1 MTASDSESEG
11 LGVGP
16 RVELSRSPSGV
27 RREPRQ
33 GRSREL
39 VRAVVEAG
47 QLLLEEADDP
57 ESVTTHHIAERAG
70 VDIASLY
77 RYFPNKESIFAE
89 VFEAKLRSDAE
100 TVGAHW
106 GTPEELAAQPLDVLF
121 GMLVG
126 RVLDRHVGLFELPPS
141 FDRNHYRDFDLVDR
155 TLGDEGETWEQ
166 LLEQRLARLLVANA
180 HRLDVGQADGRCIL
194 CDANSASLNSRGDC
208 TRPRALARQWPP
220 RRDGARSLAVFGTR
234 PRTALVRAIVK
245 PIQFDWLRAA
255 CRRWKLG

>member
-180 HRLDVGQADGRCIL
+180 HRLDVGQAERAAFFVMRIL
-194 CDANSASLNSRGDC
+194 QASIQG
-208 TRPRALARQWPP
+208 AIARDPELL
-220 RRDGARSLAVFGTR
+220 RDSGHREETVLAV
-234 PRTALVRAIVK
+234 
-245 PIQFDWLRAA
+245 LRYLGHDPG
-255 CRRWKLG
+255 RR